1 MDPYKKGADLQHCL
15 KVFTFISV
23 AEFSDRNDLINEEV
37 IDRAAYHYNRP
48 YYPGPVPPPPP
59 PIVPVPPTPV
69 PVHPVYGYKYQVQK
83 RMKQNCMH
91 GFIKINA
98 PFSFSLSQ
106 RKN

>member
-1 MDPYKKGADLQHCL
+1 M
-15 KVFTFISV
+15 

-69 PVHPVYGYKYQVQK
+69 PVHPVYGYKYQVPY
-83 RMKQNCMH
+83 
-91 GFIKINA
+91 FI
-98 PFSFSLSQ
+98 
-106 RKN
+106 